1 MDGRRFPR
9 YFSAFDVTSR
19 TDRVWIL
26 DDRRIREISRSSLLR
41 ELKSINLSRLA
52 GWLGRE
58 KNRTKRRT
66 PSTPSRADRSHN
78 TSWMD
83 PHPIKLPHH
92 QPPSEL
98 FQQVGA
104 VKKAGLNF
112 DENGRSKGTAEI
124 IFASPASAQ
133 KAIQTYNGVKLDGRP
148 LKIELIGGGGGLGG
162 SLAGRLS
169 GVGAGGRTVTFNA
182 GRGGS
187 GVRGGRKVV
196 AKVVS
201 APRGKKGAAGGAK
214 GAGGRG
220 AKGGGRGGKGGRGPK
235 PKKATPMTQEQLDAQ
250 LDSYKA
256 GAAAAPAGDVAMME

>member
-1 MDGRRFPR
+1 
-9 YFSAFDVTSR
+9 
-19 TDRVWIL
+19 
-26 DDRRIREISRSSLLR
+26 
-41 ELKSINLSRLA
+41 
-52 GWLGRE
+52 
-58 KNRTKRRT
+58 
-66 PSTPSRADRSHN
+66 
-78 TSWMD
+78 
-83 PHPIKLPHH
+83 
-92 QPPSEL
+92 
-98 FQQVGA
+98 

-148 LKIELIGGGGGLGG
+148 LKIELIGAGGGLGG

-187 GVRGGRKVV
+187 GGRGGRKVV

-201 APRGKKGAAGGAK
+201 APRGKKGAAGAAK